1 MSRLVLMSKSTTV
14 KLVALKDGVSAVLGR
29 EDHCDV
35 VISSAHASRKHA
47 ELLPDGDVAVLTDL
61 GSSNG
66 TFVNGR
72 RIQQHVLRHGDV
84 LTIGGWEMRFLA
96 SEVATPSATLA
107 LIDA

>member
-1 MSRLVLMSKSTTV
+1 MSRLVLMSKTTTV
-14 KLVALKDGVSAVLGR
+14 KLVTLKEGVATTLGR

-47 ELLPDGDVAVLTDL
+47 ELVPEGDVAVLTDL

-96 SEVATPSATLA
+96 SELAAPAATLA
-107 LIDA
+107 LLDA